1 MRNGDSDYLQI
12 PSSIAQMVSGGDGLC
27 DRFSVK
33 AVAIGLAK
41 GKPGPAN
48 GEFTVGGTHRA
59 YLTLNRAA
67 GGPVTALV
75 ASPAQAGALKGK
87 AGGKDQRGNMSAS
100 SRPWSRRRRAPA
112 RKASTKAR

>member
-1 MRNGDSDYLQI
+1 
-12 PSSIAQMVSGGDGLC
+12 MVSGGDGLC

-33 AVAIGLAK
+33 AVAIGLAI
-41 GKPGPAN
+41 GKPWPAN
-48 GEFTVGGTHRA
+48 GESTHRA

-75 ASPAQAGALKGK
+75 ASPAQAGALKCK